1 MAVSRKDWELTNSRI
16 WLAEID
22 IKHGLDFPIWNRLPF
37 AVKKLQTKIQKYSLS
52 SSENISSMEV
62 PKSLMW
68 KK

>member
-22 IKHGLDFPIWNRLPF
+22 IKHGLDFPIRNRLSF